1 MGFLWTILVNIV
13 LGALYGWIAGKIM
26 KSNGSLIRNI
36 ILGIV
41 GSFVGGI
48 IAAVLGAIGL
58 SIGGWIG
65 SLLFGVAG
73 ACLCIWLA
81 RKFLK

>member
-1 MGFLWTILVNIV
+1 MFSLWSIIVNIV
-13 LGALYGWIAGKIM
+13 LGALYGWIAGKLM
-26 KSNGSLIRNI
+26 ESKGGFLRNI

-48 IAAVLGAIGL
+48 IAAVLDVVGL

-65 SLLFGVAG
+65 SLIFGVAG

>member
-1 MGFLWTILVNIV
+1 MRFLWTILVNIV

-48 IAAVLGAIGL
+48 IAAALGAIGL

-65 SLLFGVAG
+65 TLLFGVAG

>member
-1 MGFLWTILVNIV
+1 MWQILVNIV

-26 KSNGSLIRNI
+26 KSSGSLLRNI
-36 ILGIV
+36 SLGIV
-41 GSFVGGI
+41 GSFIGGV

-65 SLLFGVAG
+65 SLIFGVGG